1 MGGKPVMTRTVGLID
16 TTLRDGQQSLWATRM
31 TTAMMLPILP
41 AMDEVGYQSIEHFST
56 VHFDVCV
63 RYLKENPW
71 ERMRMIRQA
80 LRRTPIRMLGMSQF
94 FSISRVLPDDVVE
107 LFTKVC
113 ARNGVDEFWI
123 TASMNDTRTSEVGIR
138 TVKSL
143 GLRIDG
149 GIQFTVSPVHTDEF
163 FVSVARNFVELGVD
177 GIVLKDA
184 SGLLTAERARTL
196 MPALVAAADGRPVI
210 CHSHCV
216 TGLGPAAN
224 LEAVKEGASAIWTA
238 TAPLANGASMPS
250 GDAMARHLAWMGYE
264 VTVDRDAMAKVA
276 EYFTKV
282 AQRHD
287 KPIGRPAEYD
297 PAYYEHQMPGGMISN
312 FRSQLA
318 QLSLEHRLDEVL
330 AEIPQVRRDLGWPN
344 MQTPYSQF
352 LATQAL
358 LNVLHGR
365 YEVVPDEVRNLA
377 LGYWGRTPGPV
388 DPDVLD
394 RIGKGAEP
402 IKVRPGE
409 AVPLALERIRAEHGP
424 SVSDEDL
431 LLSIF
436 FMPEQLDQL
445 RDAGPMP
452 VGDPLASHPIVD
464 LVRRAAASGKV
475 KSFRLERP

>member
-1 MGGKPVMTRTVGLID
+1 MTRTVGLID

-41 AMDEVGYQSIEHFST
+41 VMDEVGFSSIETFST

-71 ERMRMIRQA
+71 ERMRL
-80 LRRTPIRMLGMSQF
+80 LRDGLRKTPIRMLGMSQF
-94 FSISRVLPDDVVE
+94 FSISRVLPDDVVD
-107 LFTKVC
+107 LFMREC
-113 ARNGVDEFWI
+113 ARNGVAEFWV
-123 TASMNDTRTSEVGIR
+123 TASMNDTRTAEVSIR
-138 TVKSL
+138 TVKEL

-149 GIQFTVSPVHTDEF
+149 GIQYSVSPVHTDEF
-163 FVSVARNFVELGVD
+163 FIRVAREFVALGVD

-184 SGLLTAERARTL
+184 GGLLTAERARTL
-196 MPALVAAADGRPVI
+196 VPAIVQAAEGRSVI

-224 LEAVKEGASAIWTA
+224 LEAIVQGADAIWTA
-238 TAPLANGASMPS
+238 TAPLANGASLPS
-250 GDAMARHLAWMGYE
+250 DSSMAKHLAWMGYD
-264 VTVDRDAMAKVA
+264 VPVDREAMSRVA
-276 EYFTKV
+276 DHFRTV
-282 AQRHD
+282 ALRHGQ
-287 KPIGRPAEYD
+287 PLGVPAEYD

-312 FRSQLA
+312 FRA
-318 QLSLEHRLDEVL
+318 QLTQLGLEHRLDDVL

-352 LATQAL
+352 IATQAL

-365 YEVVPDEVRNLA
+365 YAVVPDEVRNLA

-394 RIGKGAEP
+394 KIGGGAEP
-402 IKVRPGE
+402 ISVRPGSV
-409 AVPLALERIRAEHGP
+409 VPPALERVRAEQG
-424 SVSDEDL
+424 SLVSDEDL

-436 FMPEQLDQL
+436 FMPELLDQL
-445 RDAGPMP
+445 RAAGPMP
-452 VGDPLASHPIVD
+452 LEDPLASNAIVE
-464 LVRRAAASGKV
+464 LVRQVAKGGEVR
-475 KSFRLERP
+475 SFGLIRP